1 MVSILYYPFI
11 EFFILSYIVIFSH
24 FFAWYTKYMIWKT
37 SISTFSDVLPAVTCN
52 NAIVNLWNICLGVNI
67 VIPSPWVVLY
77 LASEHHNEI

>member
-1 MVSILYYPFI
+1 
-11 EFFILSYIVIFSH
+11 
-24 FFAWYTKYMIWKT
+24 MIWKT
-37 SISTFSDVLPAVTCN
+37 SISTFSDVLLAVTCN